1 MTRKGGANRPRFRL
15 LPTVLLTVA
24 ILGLPTAVYAWG
36 RTSSSFVIHSIEVR
50 GARQVPER
58 RVERLLRRDYLGRN
72 LFTVTTA
79 DVRRTLSRLAY
90 VATASVDRDFPD
102 TLRVTLTEHHPAAYL
117 LASGKWF
124 VLADD
129 GHVICALKPPAKSAK
144 NASAGASAGAAA
156 GSTTG
161 AVSPAPTTGA
171 SSPAPGSSTAAQSAV
186 ASTASDTASG
196 LPDAAATKDAAASTL
211 RPAETQNL
219 ATLLTGPPGAR
230 LHLPRLT
237 TTARVRE
244 GAMLVD
250 PGVTAALRLV
260 VALPQELR
268 SKLAV
273 VESSPQGQTTLR
285 FAAGPVAIWGDGGR
299 LPAKVLALR
308 AVLDRYASAGKACTF
323 IDVSIPDRVLARPV
337 LK

>member
-79 DVRRTLSRLAY
+79 DVRRTLARLSY

-102 TLRVTLTEHHPAAYL
+102 TLRVTLTEHHPAVYL
-117 LASGKWF
+117 LASGKWY

-129 GHVICALKPPAKSAK
+129 GHVICAVKLPAKSAK
-144 NASAGASAGAAA
+144 NASTGAAA
-156 GSTTG
+156 GSATG
-161 AVSPAPTTGA
+161 AASPAPTTGA
-171 SSPAPGSSTAAQSAV
+171 SSPAPGSSAAAQPSV
-186 ASTASDTASG
+186 ASTASDAASG

-211 RPAETQNL
+211 TSAETQNL

-250 PGVTAALRLV
+250 PAVTAALRLV

-268 SKLAV
+268 RKLAV
-273 VESSPQGQTTLR
+273 VESSSEGQTTLR
-285 FAAGPVAIWGDGGR
+285 FAGGPVAIWGDGGR
-299 LPAKVLALR
+299 LRAKVLALR
-308 AVLDRYASAGKACTF
+308 AVLDRYASAGTACTF

>member
-79 DVRRTLSRLAY
+79 DVRRTLARLSY

-102 TLRVTLTEHHPAAYL
+102 TLRVTLTEHHPAVYL
-117 LASGKWF
+117 LASGKWY

-129 GHVICALKPPAKSAK
+129 GHVICAVKLPAKSAK
-144 NASAGASAGAAA
+144 NASTGAAA
-156 GSTTG
+156 GFATG
-161 AVSPAPTTGA
+161 AASPAPTTGA
-171 SSPAPGSSTAAQSAV
+171 SSPAPGSSAAAQPSV

-211 RPAETQNL
+211 TPAETQNL

-250 PGVTAALRLV
+250 PAVTAALRLV

-268 SKLAV
+268 RKLAV
-273 VESSPQGQTTLR
+273 VESSSEGQTTLR
-285 FAAGPVAIWGDGGR
+285 FAGGPVAIWGDGGR
-299 LPAKVLALR
+299 LRAKVLALR

>member
-1 MTRKGGANRPRFRL
+1 MTRTGGANRPRFRL

-36 RTSSSFVIHSIEVR
+36 RTSSSFAIHAIEVR

-58 RVERLLRRDYLGRN
+58 RVERLLRRDYLGHN

-79 DVRRTLSRLAY
+79 EVRRTLSRFSY

-102 TLRVTLTEHHPAAYL
+102 TLRVRLTEYHPAAYL
-117 LASGKWF
+117 LASGTWY

-129 GHVICALKPPAKSAK
+129 GHVIRAVAPPARPAK
-144 NASAGASAGAAA
+144 AAA
-156 GSTTG
+156 GTAGTG
-161 AVSPAPTTGA
+161 TSSAA
-171 SSPAPGSSTAAQSAV
+171 SSPTPSSDASSAATGSSPPAQTAA
-186 ASTASDTASG
+186 ASTASDAASG
-196 LPDAAATKDAAASTL
+196 PPDSAVTQASATSASTS
-211 RPAETQNL
+211 AEAQRL
-219 ATLLTGPPGAR
+219 ATLLAGPPGALPR
-230 LHLPRLT
+230 LPRLT
-237 TTARVRE
+237 TTVRVRKGTTLE
-244 GAMLVD
+244 D

-260 VALPQELR
+260 VALPQALR
-268 SKLAV
+268 GKLAV

-285 FAAGPVAIWGDGGR
+285 FAAGPVAIWGDGSR
-299 LPAKVLALR
+299 LAAKVLALR
-308 AVLDRYASAGKACTF
+308 AVLDRYTGAGKTCAF